1 MIGFFK
7 RSRVFVWGYL
17 CDRGAVTAIEYG
29 LIAAGLALGIAL
41 ATFAMGDSL
50 GEMFSATG
58 DVLMEGAERATSTE
72 S

>member
-1 MIGFFK
+1 
-7 RSRVFVWGYL
+7 
-17 CDRGAVTAIEYG
+17 
-29 LIAAGLALGIAL
+29 ALGIAL

>member
-7 RSRVFVWGYL
+7 RSRAFVLEYL
-17 CDRGAVTAIEYG
+17 GNRDAATAIEYG
-29 LIAAGLALGIAL
+29 LIAAGLALGITL

-58 DVLMEGAERATSTE
+58 DVLMEGAERAPST
-72 S
+72 